1 MSYPS
6 VKVGDNLLQNAR
18 LTSLEVRQV
27 LNEHWW
33 CTLTCGQDDNAPIPV
48 QDWLGKTVQ
57 ITSSDEDEVS
67 HVHFSGFILSVDLVY
82 EASGTFSAQ
91 ATAVTYSWLLDQ
103 APHKQYY
110 NAQTLSQVASTA
122 VGRVGLTASI
132 NAAASKPLN
141 YVQYGETDFS
151 FLHRIAD
158 DYKAWLRPTEHGI
171 EVFDSF
177 QSGVD
182 LEWRG
187 ASGLGLLDFML
198 GGTLKPASFGGSH
211 YDFHAMQSQMFQNV
225 SKAPTF
231 SSPSAGLAS
240 AVVAQSQAVMP
251 SGFVQQRPRV
261 MTVADFKTSIEDEA
275 ERALGSAITGRG
287 SSRNEQL
294 YAGNTVNITGSIAAA
309 GTYGLVAVTHRW
321 DAGGYGNTFTVT
333 PWTTYRNSSEPEL
346 RSWNGIVPAR
356 VTAHDDPKKMGRIQ
370 VKFFWQEDGSTHW
383 ARTTSPHAGPDRGF
397 MFMPEVGDEVAV
409 AFEDG
414 DAERPVILGALWNGV
429 QTQYRGDLRGG
440 DVVTNDVKH
449 LMTKSGNRLQL
460 SDKKGVETVVLATPH
475 NNRLIM
481 TERSDQSGRTQI
493 MIQSLTGDIILHA
506 PKGRVHIESEF
517 YSKDIGGE

>member
-6 VKVGDNLLQNAR
+6 VKVGDNLLQDAR

-33 CTLTCGQDDNAPIPV
+33 CTFTCGQDKDAPIPV
-48 QDWLGKTVQ
+48 QDWLGKAIE
-57 ITSSDEDEVS
+57 ITSTDEQGAS
-67 HVHFSGFILSVDLVY
+67 NTHFSGFILSVDMVY

-103 APHKQYY
+103 APNKQYY
-110 NAQTLSQVASTA
+110 KAQTLSEIASTA
-122 VGRVGLTASI
+122 VGRVGLSASV
-132 NAAASKPLN
+132 NVPESKPLN

-151 FLHRIAD
+151 FLHRITD
-158 DYKAWLRPTEHGI
+158 DYKAWLRPTAKGVEI
-171 EVFDSF
+171 FNSF
-177 QSGVD
+177 QSGAD

-187 ASGLGLLDFML
+187 ASGLGLLDFVL
-198 GGTLKPASFGGSH
+198 GGTLKPASFNGSH

-225 SKAPTF
+225 SKTPEF

-251 SGFVQQRPRV
+251 ASFVQQRPRV
-261 MTVADFKTSIEDEA
+261 MTLADFQTSIEDEA

-287 SSRNEQL
+287 SSRNEAL

-309 GTYGLVAVTHRW
+309 GTYGLVAVTHHW
-321 DAGGYGNTFTVT
+321 NAGGYGNTFTVT
-333 PWTTYRNSSEPEL
+333 PWKNYRNSTEPPV
-346 RSWNGIVPAR
+346 RSWQGIVPAC
-356 VTAHDDPKKMGRIQ
+356 VTAHNDPKKMGRIQ
-370 VKFFWQEDGSTHW
+370 VQFFWQDDGSTHW

-414 DAERPVILGALWNGV
+414 DPERPVILGSLWNGV
-429 QTQYRGDLRGG
+429 HQAPRYDFRGEDIT
-440 DVVTNDVKH
+440 DNNVKR
-449 LMTKSGNRLQL
+449 LVTKSGNRLHL
-460 SDKKGVETVVLATPH
+460 SDKPNQETVFLATPAH
-475 NNRLIM
+475 NFLTLTEHSDETGNHLIVLH
-481 TERSDQSGRTQI
+481 SD
-493 MIQSLTGDIILHA
+493 GDIVLSA
-506 PKGRVHIESEF
+506 PNGRVHIDSLTF
-517 YSKDIGGE
+517 SRVNG

>member
-33 CTLTCGQDDNAPIPV
+33 CTFTCGQDDQAPIPV
-48 QDWLGKTVQ
+48 QDWLGKAIEV
-57 ITSSDEDEVS
+57 TSTDEQESS

-110 NAQTLSQVASTA
+110 TAQTLSQVASTA
-122 VGRVGLTASI
+122 VGRVGLTSSI

-151 FLHRIAD
+151 FLHRITD
-158 DYKAWLRPTEHGI
+158 DYKAWLRPSAHGI

-187 ASGLGLLDFML
+187 ASGLGLLEFML
-198 GGTLKPASFGGSH
+198 GGTLKPASFNGSH
-211 YDFHAMQSQMFQNV
+211 YDFHAMKSHMFQNV
-225 SKAPTF
+225 SKSPTF

-240 AVVAQSQAVMP
+240 AVVAQSQAVMG

-261 MTVADFKTSIEDEA
+261 MTVADFQASIEDEA

-294 YAGNTVNITGSIAAA
+294 YAGNTINITGSMTAA

-321 DAGGYGNTFTVT
+321 DPGGYGNTFTVT
-333 PWTTYRNSSEPEL
+333 PWTAYRNSSEPEL

-356 VTAHDDPKKMGRIQ
+356 VTAHDDPKKMGRVQ
-370 VKFFWQEDGSTHW
+370 VQFFWQNDGSTHW
-383 ARTTSPHAGPDRGF
+383 ARTVSPHAGPERGF

-414 DAERPVILGALWNGV
+414 DPERPVILGSVWNGV
-429 QTQYRGDLRGG
+429 QIAPRGEFWGSDIADNNIKRVL
-440 DVVTNDVKH
+440 
-449 LMTKSGNRLQL
+449 TKSGNRLQFVDTPGKE
-460 SDKKGVETVVLATPH
+460 SVVMATPNKLRISMIENTNEH
-475 NNRLIM
+475 G
-481 TERSDQSGRTQI
+481 RSTILVHSED
-493 MIQSLTGDIILHA
+493 GDILLSA
-506 PKGRVHIESEF
+506 PNGQVHIR
-517 YSKDIGGE
+517 SKYFTKETNG